1 LPKAQGDAAKL
12 VDDAKAYADRV
23 VTQAEG
29 DADRFKQVYAQ
40 YSKAPAVIRERMYLE
55 TMQEIYSKATKVF
68 VGNKAG
74 SSVVYLPLDKL
85 VEQGRQNAANAAGA
99 SSAATAAGAAAPDT
113 ASAPAAVASGA
124 PASGASAAA
133 APAAGSDVLRSR
145 EAFRSRARED
155 DLK

>member
-1 LPKAQGDAAKL
+1 M
-12 VDDAKAYADRV
+12 
-23 VTQAEG
+23 TQAEG

-99 SSAATAAGAAAPDT
+99 SNAAAGAAAPDT

>member
-55 TMQEIYSKATKVF
+55 TMQEIYSKAKVF